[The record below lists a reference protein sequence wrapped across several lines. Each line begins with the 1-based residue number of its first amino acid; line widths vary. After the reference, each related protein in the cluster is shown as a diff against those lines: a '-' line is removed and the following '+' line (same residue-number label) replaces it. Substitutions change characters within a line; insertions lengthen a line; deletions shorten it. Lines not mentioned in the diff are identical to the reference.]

1 VLRNNGVFVDS
12 LVIAN
17 INFNVTELQF
27 VTIVPRVGISG
38 SDVRS
43 IPSNIS
49 FPILFICFL

>member
-1 VLRNNGVFVDS
+1 MLRNNGVFVDS